1 VARGQVRIGTIGWL
15 LLLGSLAMLQ
25 TAIKVQAWNP
35 VGRLG
40 RRPLRSW
47 VSTRSAST
55 KKVSRKVPLIS
66 TGQNTGKGISSADSP
81 SLRPDSLFIQQ
92 TNAQENVRHGFVHV
106 PAPPSVEAVKKWV
119 VFSDLHVKSTSV
131 ETCERVLD
139 LVHDEAL
146 KRQAGIVFLG
156 DFWHVRG
163 AVSVELLNRVLKCL
177 RRWSQPTIMIPG
189 R

>member
-1 VARGQVRIGTIGWL
+1 
-15 LLLGSLAMLQ
+15 
-25 TAIKVQAWNP
+25 
-35 VGRLG
+35 
-40 RRPLRSW
+40 
-47 VSTRSAST
+47 
-55 KKVSRKVPLIS
+55 
-66 TGQNTGKGISSADSP
+66 
-81 SLRPDSLFIQQ
+81 
-92 TNAQENVRHGFVHV
+92 
-106 PAPPSVEAVKKWV
+106 VEAVKKWV

-146 KRQAGIVFLG
+146 KRQAGIIFLG